1 MQKQTYSQEFVDS
14 VLLDTLQKK
23 YYFWLEEKFK
33 LYQRA
38 SFLFVLLVP
47 MFAVLFQLLKTY
59 DNPQILELVFLIFL
73 TISLVFSMGSLF
85 RSLAFHK
92 YTYIFYS
99 ETIIKHY
106 DYEKKYYEYVKKWNK
121 PDKNFVPLIKK
132 LAQEYA
138 KANIKNVKENQ
149 ERAILLRRSTIS
161 MASFA
166 VILIIFFS
174 YDFFIKNHNIIVLYK
189 CLANFFN
196 L

>member
-174 YDFFIKNHNIIVLYK
+174 YDFFISGTKFLSGLFHFLTYS
-189 CLANFFN
+189 
-196 L
+196 

>member
-132 LAQEYA
+132 SL
-138 KANIKNVKENQ
+138 
-149 ERAILLRRSTIS
+149 
-161 MASFA
+161 
-166 VILIIFFS
+166 
-174 YDFFIKNHNIIVLYK
+174 
-189 CLANFFN
+189 
-196 L
+196 

>member
-1 MQKQTYSQEFVDS
+1 MQKQIPQQDFVDS

-23 YYFWLEEKFK
+23 YYFHLEEKFK

-47 MFAVLFQLLKTY
+47 MFAVLINLFDNY
-59 DNPQILELVFLIFL
+59 DNSQPLTFLFLVPL
-73 TISLVFSMGSLF
+73 TFSLVFSMGSLF

-92 YTYIFYS
+92 YTYILYS

-106 DYEKKYYEYVKKWNK
+106 DYEKKYYEYVKKWKK

-174 YDFFIKNHNIIVLYK
+174 YDFFIKNHNIIILYK
-189 CLANFFN
+189 SLANFFN